1 MTGASQLMQLL
12 NLFYYFICI
21 IILAKQQVDRK
32 QAYTLPLMANSG
44 TGTGKNH
51 KEWEIKQI
59 GLD

>member
-32 QAYTLPLMANSG
+32 KAYTLPLMAKSQ
-44 TGTGKNH
+44 TETDKNNT
-51 KEWEIKQI
+51 K
-59 GLD
+59 